1 MYCKF
6 KDLDKGR
13 YFSYEMFDNQFI
25 TGIKKTSKTALMLLD
40 DKEEFIMY
48 LGQNSK
54 VFEKNITY
62 IGFIWVLEIRLF
74 FLCFINK

>member
-1 MYCKF
+1 MYKKF

-13 YFSYEMFDNQFI
+13 YFSYEIFNNQFI

-48 LGQNSK
+48 FGQNK
-54 VFEKNITY
+54 RVFEENITY
-62 IGFIWVLEIRLF
+62 IGFI
-74 FLCFINK
+74 

>member
-6 KDLDKGR
+6 KELDKGR

-48 LGQNSK
+48 FGQNSK

-62 IGFIWVLEIRLF
+62 IGFI
-74 FLCFINK
+74 

>member
-62 IGFIWVLEIRLF
+62 IGFI
-74 FLCFINK
+74 